1 MQSRP
6 TTPSRCPTPTCLTSS
21 DRASPQL
28 VRHSLVRTSQG
39 VRQRWR
45 CKGCRR
51 TFNPRTG
58 SPYHRLRS
66 SQAQFDRAIHMI
78 VEGSSKSAVARVVR
92 VSSSTVTRGLSRAA
106 AHAGSFTNRTV
117 REIEP
122 RELQADEVRGYAA
135 DRDNRQFV
143 FTAIEV
149 WARLWL
155 STQVGGR
162 TRRNCRLLARD
173 ARARCAFGQPR
184 VLIVTDRFKYYA
196 PEFRRAWSLTCVH
209 VESGK
214 IIRRGRVIRVR
225 NKLVTGTQWQLDA
238 ARARSEDSKK
248 LNTAYVERLN
258 LFIRRGL
265 ACMQR
270 RTNSAAKSSKALLE
284 AVTLLQ
290 CYYNFIRPHSSL
302 KFGRHVRT
310 PAQQAGLVSRR
321 LSWQDVFLSMRP
333 MARVPWLVNPRVR
346 AEWGGG
352 CGGSNS

>member
-1 MQSRP
+1 MQSTRATP
-6 TTPSRCPTPTCLTSS
+6 TCPTPACSTST
-21 DRASPQL
+21 DGRTPRL
-28 VRHSLVRTSQG
+28 VRHSLLHTCQG

-45 CKGCRR
+45 CRGCGR
-51 TFNPRTG
+51 TFTPRSG

-66 SQAQFDRAIHMI
+66 SPAQFDQAIHMS

-92 VSSSTVTRGLSRAA
+92 VSSSTVTRWLARAA
-106 AHAGSFTNRTV
+106 EHAGTFLDRAV
-117 REIEP
+117 RDIEP

-135 DRDNRQFV
+135 DRENRQFV

-155 STQVGGR
+155 STRVGGR

-184 VLIVTDRFKYYA
+184 VLIVTDPFKFYA
-196 PEFRRAWSLTCVH
+196 PEFRQAWSLTCVH

-225 NKLVTGTQWQLDA
+225 NKLVTGTQAQLKA
-238 ARARSEDSKK
+238 ALARSEDSRKI
-248 LNTAYVERLN
+248 NTAFVERLN

-270 RTNSAAKSSKALLE
+270 RTNSAAKTTKAMLE
-284 AVTLLQ
+284 SVTLLQ
-290 CYYNFIRPHSSL
+290 CYYNFVRPHSSL
-302 KFGRHVRT
+302 KFGREVRT

-321 LSWQDVFLSMRP
+321 L
-333 MARVPWLVNPRVR
+333 PWLLNPRVR
-346 AEWGGG
+346 AEWGRG
-352 CGGSNS
+352 CASNS